1 MADPFVGE
9 IRIVGFNFAP
19 SGWAA
24 CDGQL
29 LPISQNTALF
39 SLLGTNFGGNGQT
52 TFGLPNLQARAV
64 MHWQQGPGLSNY
76 NIGQTGGESAVTLN
90 ASQMPAHAHGLQ
102 GDREG
107 ASLNSPNGNLTG
119 NLPSGGGALY
129 AAALPASPPS
139 LAPQAVVTAGN
150 SQPHNNLVPYQT
162 MMFVIALQGIY
173 PPRS

>member
-1 MADPFVGE
+1 MAEAFVGE

-19 SGWAA
+19 QGWAA

-52 TFGLPNLQARAV
+52 NFGLPNLQGRAA

-76 NIGQTGGESAVTLN
+76 DVGQTGGESAVTLN
-90 ASQMPAHAHGLQ
+90 TSQMPAHAHGLQ
-102 GDREG
+102 GDRET
-107 ASLNSPNGNLTG
+107 ASLNSTNGNLTANTG
-119 NLPSGGGALY
+119 PGASLY
-129 AAALPASPPS
+129 AAALPSSPPS

-150 SQPHNNLVPYQT
+150 SQPHNNLAPYQT

-173 PPRS
+173 PSRS

>member
-1 MADPFVGE
+1 MANPFVGE

-19 SGWAA
+19 NGWAT
-24 CDGQL
+24 CDGQT

-39 SLLGTNFGGNGQT
+39 SLLGTSFGGDGRT
-52 TFGLPNLQARAV
+52 TFNLPNLQGAAP

-76 NIGQTGGESAVTLN
+76 DIGQTGGESAVTLN
-90 ASQMPAHAHGLQ
+90 SSQMPAHTHGLQ
-102 GDREG
+102 GDRET

-119 NLPSGGGALY
+119 NTAQAGPLYAGALPS
-129 AAALPASPPS
+129 SPPS
-139 LAPQAVVTAGN
+139 LAPQAVTMAGN

-162 MMFVIALQGIY
+162 LLFVIALQGVF